1 MPNIKGSNMCVSRLE
16 TLLWTVKAADVD
28 PTTAADVASNPLLNL
43 AKSGTNTNPDTP
55 EPQPPEPETP

>member
-1 MPNIKGSNMCVSRLE
+1 MCVSRLE